1 MGLRRRQIRIVNV
14 DPCIY
19 CMYTKHA
26 TFTEYVQIIYNTQNM
41 VRILDSF
48 FENQVSAV
56 WARTRRTIVIGRN
69 EDSARILKSGFKF
82 VN

>member
-1 MGLRRRQIRIVNV
+1 
-14 DPCIY
+14 
-19 CMYTKHA
+19 MYTKDA